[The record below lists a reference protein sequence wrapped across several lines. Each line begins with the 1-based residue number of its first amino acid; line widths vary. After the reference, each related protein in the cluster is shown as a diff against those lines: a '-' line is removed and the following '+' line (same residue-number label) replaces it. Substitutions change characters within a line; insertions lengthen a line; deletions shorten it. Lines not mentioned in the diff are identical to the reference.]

1 MLSLLDYLVLRQRV
15 VHTWRLDGDGRLPSQ
30 CAHNQCDATSERVT
44 GEHNL
49 APGFGELPRPLQDLV
64 VLPLVVSDAQG
75 GHHAVLA
82 ADDQSRRLPRPSPR
96 QREEGVDDREHHRLC
111 PHPDVLQVVNDA
123 VNIRAA
129 DRDDT
134 DGLRTDLVACQL
146 KLHPRP
152 LPDAGAVRAD
162 DGDVVVGHE
171 GTEKARHVVRGGGL
185 DVGQLREE
193 GIVKELKSM
202 PCVAAHHVILR
213 QRWLDRRR
221 CCRHPLQSEHGGAR
235 VDDRE
240 ARGRGVPPHEI
251 SHEEARS
258 VLDRRHERAEAQHGA
273 EGQDCH

>member
-49 APGFGELPRPLQDLV
+49 AAGFGELPRPLQDLV

-82 ADDQSRRLPRPSPR
+82 ADDQRRRLTRPSPR
-96 QREEGVDDREHHRLC
+96 QREEGVDDHEHQRLC

-123 VNIRAA
+123 VNIRAT
-129 DRDDT
+129 DRDDA

-162 DGDVVVGHE
+162 DGDVAVGHE
-171 GTEKARHVVRGGGL
+171 GTEEARHVIRGGRF

-193 GIVKELKSM
+193 CIVEELQIV
-202 PCVAAHHVILR
+202 PCLAAHHVLLR
-213 QRWLDRRR
+213 QHRHDRRR
-221 CCRHPLQSEHGGAR
+221 SLCCPGQGEHGGAR
-235 VDDRE
+235 VDDGE
-240 ARGRGVPPHEI
+240 ARGCVVPMHEV
-251 SHEEARS
+251 SHEEARA
-258 VLDRRHERAEAQHGA
+258 VLDRRHERAKDQYGA
-273 EGQDCH
+273 EGQDGH